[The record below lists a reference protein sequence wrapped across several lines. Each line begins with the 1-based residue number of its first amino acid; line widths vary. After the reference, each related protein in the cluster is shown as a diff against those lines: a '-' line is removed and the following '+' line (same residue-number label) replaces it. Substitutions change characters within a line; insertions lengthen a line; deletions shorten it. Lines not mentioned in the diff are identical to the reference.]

1 MPISHE
7 IKSQLARLLAT
18 EDIIVEHRQVDTAQ
32 FNVSTRVLTLPLWDR
47 ASNSIYDLLVGHEVG
62 HALFTPDVDPPKD
75 VPHSIFNIV
84 EDARIEKLMKRR
96 YPGLSKS
103 FFKGYKDLSDQDF
116 FCLEGEDIDKM
127 SLPDRVNL
135 YFKIGNH
142 IDINFDNY
150 LEMPIVR
157 MIAGCEDFKDTI
169 AAAKALYNLCKSGNN
184 SANKMPQPPGE
195 SPSDENETE
204 GDDSINNPMGGIS
217 SADGD
222 QSNEN
227 SDNSRGTNGGD
238 FDDLSTH
245 TVDSLEERLKE
256 LNGSSGLDNVYVEIP
271 DLNLDSVIISNSD
284 IHKECDRFK
293 DLSTGRVS
301 EYYTEYDEAYKH
313 VYGDSDREFLSFK
326 KSSQKEVNYL
336 VKEFE
341 CKKAADSYARAN
353 TSRTGVLDCSKLHT
367 YKYNEDLFK
376 KVTTLSDGKNHGL
389 VFVLDWSGSMS
400 NVLLDTV
407 KQLYNLIW
415 FCKKV
420 SIPFEVYAFTNEWN
434 KMAYCPDHRRYVAL
448 DMTPHYEKAPG
459 LICVDSSFSMLNLL
473 TSKVNGKELQN
484 QMNNIWR
491 IARYFSMR
499 SANYV
504 IPDKLSLSGTPLNEA
519 LVSLHN
525 ILPKFSKENG
535 IQKTQC
541 IILTDGEAAPL
552 NRHVLVDRQWE
563 DNYYIGERRIPSS
576 RAYLR
581 NRKTGTT
588 LSFGGGNYHEF
599 TDTLLRDLRIKF
611 SDVNFIGIRVLVP
624 RDASGFLKQ
633 YYSYGSTAYDK
644 ILSDW
649 RKNKSFCITRS
660 GYHAYFGLSSSAM
673 CQDSDFDIRDGAT
686 KGQIK
691 SAFIKSLKTKKLNK
705 KVLGEFISLVV

>member
-116 FCLEGEDIDKM
+116 FCLEGENIDEM

-157 MIAGCEDFKDTI
+157 MIAGCEDFKDAI
-169 AAAKALYNLCKSGNN
+169 VAAKALYNLCKSGNN

-195 SPSDENETE
+195 SPSDENED
-204 GDDSINNPMGGIS
+204 GDSIDNPMGGIS

-227 SDNSRGTNGGD
+227 SDNSKGTGGGD

-245 TVDSLEERLKE
+245 TVDSLEEKLKD
-256 LNGSSGLDNVYVEIP
+256 LTNQYSRDNIYVEIP
-271 DLNLDSVIISNSD
+271 DINLNTVVVPNSD
-284 IHKECDRFK
+284 IHAECDR
-293 DLSTGRVS
+293 VS
-301 EYYTEYDEAYKH
+301 RACQDAIDSYCSENNSYDIFETVDASFYA
-313 VYGDSDREFLSFK
+313 FK
-326 KSSQKEVNYL
+326 KSSAKEVSYL

-341 CKKAADSYARAN
+341 CKKAADSYARSSVA
-353 TSRTGVLDCSKLHT
+353 RTGVLDCSKLHT
-367 YKYNEDLFK
+367 YKYSEDLFK
-376 KVTTLSDGKNHGL
+376 KVTTIPDGKNHGL
-389 VFVLDWSGSMS
+389 IFVLDWSGSMA
-400 NVLLDTV
+400 NVLLDTI

-434 KMAYCPDHRRYVAL
+434 RISYSEEYGRYIPM
-448 DMTPHYEKAPG
+448 DMIPHYEKEEG
-459 LICVDSSFSMLNLL
+459 LICVEDSFSMMNLL
-473 TSKVNGKELQN
+473 TSKVGAKELQK
-484 QMNNIWR
+484 QMINIWR
-491 IARYFSMR
+491 VAKHVSN
-499 SANYV
+499 SASGYR
-504 IPDKLSLSGTPLNEA
+504 IPEKLTLSGTPLNEA
-519 LVSLHN
+519 IITLHK
-525 ILPKFSKENG
+525 ILPKFIRDTG
-535 IQKTQC
+535 VQKVQC
-541 IILTDGEAAPL
+541 IILTDGEAGSL
-552 NRHVLVDRQWE
+552 VRHVNVNRPWE
-563 DNYYIGERRIPSS
+563 DQEFLGTRRLPLDHS
-576 RAYLR
+576 YLR
-581 NRKTGTT
+581 DRKTGTT
-588 LSFGGGNYHEF
+588 RLLGPYYNDF
-599 TDTLLRDLRIKF
+599 TDTLLKNLKDNF
-611 SDVNFIGIRVLVP
+611 TDVNLIGIRVLIP
-624 RDASGFLKQ
+624 RDANSFIRQ
-633 YYSYGSTAYDK
+633 YYSHGSDPYLK
-644 ILSDW
+644 INEEWQKS
-649 RKNKSFCITRS
+649 RSFCITRS
-660 GYHAYFGLSSSAM
+660 GYDAYFGMASTTLS
-673 CQDSDFDIRDGAT
+673 QDSDFTVNDGAT

-691 SAFIKSLKTKKLNK
+691 SAFVKSFKSKKLNK
-705 KVLGEFISLVV
+705 KVLGEFISLIS

>member
-1 MPISHE
+1 MMPISHE
-7 IKSQLARLLAT
+7 IKSQLAKLLAT
-18 EDIIVEHRQVDTAQ
+18 EDIIVENRNIDTAQ
-32 FNVSTRVLTLPLWDR
+32 FNVQSRVLTLPLWDR
-47 ASNSIYDLLVGHEVG
+47 ASNSVYDLLVGHEVG
-62 HALFTPDVDPPKD
+62 HALFTPNIDPPKD
-75 VPHSIFNIV
+75 IPHSFFNVV
-84 EDARIEKLMKRR
+84 EDVRIEKMIKRR

-103 FFKGYKDLSDQDF
+103 FFKGYKELSDQDF
-116 FCLEGEDIDKM
+116 FSLEGEDISKM
-127 SLPDRVNL
+127 SLVDRVNI

-142 IDINFDNY
+142 VEVDFDDN
-150 LEMPIVR
+150 LEIPIVR
-157 MIAGCEDFKDTI
+157 MIGECEDFEDAIT
-169 AAAKALYNLCKSGNN
+169 AARALYNFCKKKEDEKS
-184 SANKMPQPPGE
+184 SAPTPQGQGE
-195 SPSDENETE
+195 SSKHSVE
-204 GDDSINNPMGGIS
+204 DDSSDTESNGIS
-217 SADGD
+217 NADGNAE
-222 QSNEN
+222 NEN
-227 SDNSRGTNGGD
+227 SEDVSNNTGG
-238 FDDLSTH
+238 FSETSTH

-256 LNGSSGLDNVYVEIP
+256 LNGSSISDNVYVEIP

-293 DLSTGRVS
+293 DLSTGRVG
-301 EYYTEYDEAYKH
+301 EYYTEYDKVYEY

-400 NVLLDTV
+400 SVLLDTI

-434 KMAYCPDHRRYVAL
+434 KMVYCPDHGRYVAL
-448 DMTPHYEKAPG
+448 DMTPHYEKAHG
-459 LICVDSSFSMLNLL
+459 LVCVESSFSMLNLL

-499 SANYV
+499 SATYM
-504 IPDKLSLSGTPLNEA
+504 IPEKLSLSGTPLNEA
-519 LVSLHN
+519 LVSLHG

-535 IQKTQC
+535 VQKTQC

-552 NRHVLVDRQWE
+552 NRHVLIDRPWE
-563 DNYYIGERRIPSS
+563 DNYYIGERRIPNS

-588 LSFGGGNYHEF
+588 LNFGEGYYHEF
-599 TDTLLRDLRIKF
+599 TDTLLRDLRTKF
-611 SDVNFIGIRVLVP
+611 SDVNFIGIRVLIP
-624 RDASGFLKQ
+624 RDANGFLKQ

-644 ILSDW
+644 IFSDW
-649 RKNKSFCITRS
+649 KKNKSFCITRS
-660 GYHAYFGLSSSAM
+660 GYHAYFGLSSSVM
-673 CQDSDFDIRDGAT
+673 SQDSDFDISDGAT